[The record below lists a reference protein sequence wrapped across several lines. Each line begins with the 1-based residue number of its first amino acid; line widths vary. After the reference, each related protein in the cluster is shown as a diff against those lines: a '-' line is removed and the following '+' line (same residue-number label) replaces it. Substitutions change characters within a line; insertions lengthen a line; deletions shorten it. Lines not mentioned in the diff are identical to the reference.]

1 MSHSV
6 NHITAAQRATLRTF
20 ARSGLLSR
28 RTMLRGLGAAVALP
42 VLDSMLATHAFGV
55 AAEKGVAAG
64 KGIPTRLAFVFQP
77 NGVIQ
82 SAWFPKTPGE
92 GSSFELSESLE
103 SLVPHKSELLVISGL
118 AQDNGRAKGDGA
130 GDHARAAGSFLTGA
144 HPVKTAGANIKVGMS
159 ADQHVAAKIGSLTR
173 LPSLELGIEP
183 GRSSGNCDSG
193 YSCAYSSSISWKT
206 ESTPMAK
213 EINPRLVFERLFGG
227 EENNPEARAK
237 RAAYRKS
244 ILDVVAGDAAKLKEK
259 LGQTDRHKIDEYFT
273 AVREIESR
281 IEQAETNAKNTR
293 PDYEIPKGIPKDG
306 REHLRLMYD
315 LLMLAFRTDSTRVAT
330 FMVGNAG
337 SNKTYPMVGVNEG
350 HHELSHHRNE
360 KDKIEQLKKI
370 DKFQI
375 EQFAYFLQQL
385 KATKEG
391 EGTLLDHCLIMY
403 GSGLGDGNAH
413 SHHNLPIVLA
423 GRGNSTV
430 NSGRFL
436 KIDKETP
443 LNNMFLSL
451 FDRMGAPADS
461 FGDSNGRLKDID
473 A

>member
-1 MSHSV
+1 MNLDF
-6 NHITAAQRATLRTF
+6 NHITAADRATLRTF
-20 ARSGLLSR
+20 SNSGLLSR
-28 RTMLRGLGAAVALP
+28 RAILKGLGAAVALP
-42 VLDSMLATHAFGV
+42 LLDSMLATHALGV
-55 AAEKGVAAG
+55 AAEKSVAAG

-82 SAWFPKTPGE
+82 SAWFPKAPGE
-92 GSSFELSESLE
+92 NYELSESLAA
-103 SLVPHKSELLVISGL
+103 LAPHKNDVLVISGL
-118 AQDNGRAKGDGA
+118 AQDNGRAKGDGP

-159 ADQHVAAKIGSLTR
+159 ADQHVAAKIGSQTR

-183 GRSSGNCDSG
+183 GRTSGNCDSG

-213 EINPRLVFERLFGG
+213 EINPRQAFERLFGG

-237 RAAYRKS
+237 RAANRKS
-244 ILDVVAGDAAKLKEK
+244 ILDVVAGDAVKLKEK

-273 AVREIESR
+273 AIREIETR

-293 PDYEIPKGIPKDG
+293 PEYEIPKGIPKDG
-306 REHLRLMYD
+306 GEHLRLMYD

-360 KDKIEQLKKI
+360 ADKMDKLKKV

-375 EQFAYFLQQL
+375 DQFAYFIQQL
-385 KATKEG
+385 KSVKEG
-391 EGTLLDHCLIMY
+391 EGTLLDHCAVMF

-413 SHHNLPIVLA
+413 SHHNLPVIVA
-423 GRGNSTV
+423 GRAGNTIKP
-430 NSGRFL
+430 GRY
-436 KIDKETP
+436 IVTEKEIP
-443 LNNMFLSL
+443 LNNLFLSF
-451 FDRMGAPADS
+451 FDRMGTPADS
-461 FGDSNGRLKDID
+461 FGDSNGRMSGLEG
-473 A
+473 

>member
-1 MSHSV
+1 MSHMM
-6 NHITAAQRATLRTF
+6 NRITAADRATLRTF
-20 ARSGLLSR
+20 SNSGLLSR
-28 RTMLRGLGAAVALP
+28 RTMLKGLGAAVALP
-42 VLDSMLATHAFGV
+42 VLDSMLATHALSV
-55 AAEKGVAAG
+55 AAEKAVAAG

-82 SAWFPKTPGE
+82 SAWFPKAPGADY
-92 GSSFELSESLE
+92 ELSESLAA
-103 SLVPHKSELLVISGL
+103 LAPHKNDVLVISGL
-118 AQDNGRAKGDGA
+118 AQDNGRAKGDGP

-144 HPVKTAGANIKVGMS
+144 HPVKTAGANIKVGIS
-159 ADQHVAAKIGSLTR
+159 ADQHVAVKIGNQTR
-173 LPSLELGIEP
+173 LPSLELGVEP
-183 GRSSGNCDSG
+183 GRTSGNCDSG

-213 EINPRLVFERLFGG
+213 EINPRQAFERLFGG
-227 EENNPEARAK
+227 EENNPEVRAK
-237 RAAYRKS
+237 RAANRKS

-306 REHLRLMYD
+306 GEHLRLMYD
-315 LLMLAFRTDSTRVAT
+315 LMMLAFRTDSTRVAT

-360 KDKIEQLKKI
+360 ADKMDKLKKI

-375 EQFAYFLQQL
+375 EQLAYFIQQL
-385 KATKEG
+385 KSVKEG
-391 EGTLLDHCLIMY
+391 EATLLDHCAVMF

-413 SHHNLPIVLA
+413 SHHNLPIIVA
-423 GRGNSTV
+423 GRANNTIQPSRYIVTE
-430 NSGRFL
+430 
-436 KIDKETP
+436 KEVP
-443 LNNMFLSL
+443 LNNLFLSL
-451 FDRMGAPADS
+451 FDRMGASIDS
-461 FGDSNGRLKDID
+461 FGDSNGRMSGLEG
-473 A
+473 

>member
-1 MSHSV
+1 MSVSIH
-6 NHITAAQRATLRTF
+6 HITAAQRAIMRTF
-20 ARSGLLSR
+20 AGSGVLSR

-42 VLDSMLATHAFGV
+42 VLDSMLATHALGV
-55 AAEKGVAAG
+55 AAEKAAAAG
-64 KGIPTRLAFVFQP
+64 KSIPTRLAFVFQP

-82 SAWFPKTPGE
+82 SAWFPKTPGD
-92 GSSFELSESLE
+92 GYELSESLE
-103 SLVPHKSELLVISGL
+103 ALAPHKSDVLVISGL

-259 LGQTDRHKIDEYFT
+259 LGQTDRHKIDEY
-273 AVREIESR
+273 
-281 IEQAETNAKNTR
+281 
-293 PDYEIPKGIPKDG
+293 
-306 REHLRLMYD
+306 
-315 LLMLAFRTDSTRVAT
+315 
-330 FMVGNAG
+330 
-337 SNKTYPMVGVNEG
+337 
-350 HHELSHHRNE
+350 
-360 KDKIEQLKKI
+360 
-370 DKFQI
+370 
-375 EQFAYFLQQL
+375 
-385 KATKEG
+385 
-391 EGTLLDHCLIMY
+391 
-403 GSGLGDGNAH
+403 
-413 SHHNLPIVLA
+413 
-423 GRGNSTV
+423 
-430 NSGRFL
+430 
-436 KIDKETP
+436 
-443 LNNMFLSL
+443 
-451 FDRMGAPADS
+451 
-461 FGDSNGRLKDID
+461 
-473 A
+473 

>member
-1 MSHSV
+1 M
-6 NHITAAQRATLRTF
+6 NLRINQITSAHRSTLRTF
-20 ARSGLLSR
+20 SNSGLLSR
-28 RTMLRGLGAAVALP
+28 RTMLKGLGAAVALP
-42 VLDSMLATHAFGV
+42 VLDSMLATHALGV
-55 AAEKGVAAG
+55 AAEKAAIAG

-82 SAWFPKTPGE
+82 SAWFPKAPGE
-92 GSSFELSESLE
+92 NYELSESLAA
-103 SLVPHKSELLVISGL
+103 LAPHKNDVLVISGL
-118 AQDNGRAKGDGA
+118 AQDNGRAKGDGP

-159 ADQHVAAKIGSLTR
+159 ADQHVAAKIGGQTR

-193 YSCAYSSSISWKT
+193 YSCAYSSSVSWKT

-213 EINPRLVFERLFGG
+213 EINPRQAFERLFGG
-227 EENNPEARAK
+227 EENNPEVRAK
-237 RAAYRKS
+237 RAANRKG
-244 ILDVVAGDAAKLKEK
+244 ILDVVAGDAAKLKDK

-273 AVREIESR
+273 AVREIETR

-306 REHLRLMYD
+306 GEHLRLMYD

-360 KDKIEQLKKI
+360 ADKMDKLKKI

-375 EQFAYFLQQL
+375 EQFAYFIQQL
-385 KATKEG
+385 KSVKEG
-391 EGTLLDHCLIMY
+391 EGTLLDHCAVMF
-403 GSGLGDGNAH
+403 GSGIGDGNAH
-413 SHHNLPIVLA
+413 SHHNLPIIVA
-423 GRGNSTV
+423 GRASNTIKP
-430 NSGRFL
+430 GRY
-436 KIDKETP
+436 IVTEKEVP
-443 LNNMFLSL
+443 LNNLFLSF

-461 FGDSNGRLKDID
+461 FGDSNGRMNGLDG
-473 A
+473 